1 MPRKSKTAVEL
12 GLSRSAWD
20 TVRDIEDEF
29 KASVF
34 ITLTPEHRAG
44 VWKIRMSC
52 AQVVAQY
59 GRQPVDTA
67 IAVIWPNARDQT
79 FTGCLWD
86 TAMKLFTM
94 AEEQS
99 GLITPAPQNKG

>member
-1 MPRKSKTAVEL
+1 MARISKTAQEL
-12 GLSRSAWD
+12 GYARSAWD

-29 KASVF
+29 KASIF

-59 GRQPVDTA
+59 GQQPVDTA
-67 IAVIWPNARDQT
+67 IAVIWPNARDQS

-86 TAMKLFTM
+86 TAMKLFAM
-94 AEEQS
+94 AEEQA
-99 GLITPAPQNKG
+99 GLITPAPQKKG

>member
-1 MPRKSKTAVEL
+1 MPRKSKVDQEVGYA
-12 GLSRSAWD
+12 RSAWD

-34 ITLTPEHRAG
+34 ITLTPEHRTG

-59 GRQPVDTA
+59 GQQPVDTA
-67 IAVIWPNARDQT
+67 IAVIWPNARDQS

-86 TAMKLFTM
+86 TAMKLFQM

-99 GLITPAPQNKG
+99 GLLSSRAQKEG